1 MTPRGDL
8 QAPDLYIPLMSFVTF
23 ILLLGCFKSADAQA
37 HDEKFDMES
46 LLYVYSKSLFI
57 WLFEAIVQKGA
68 FMVLNIA
75 NPAFLELLSYTGY
88 KFVILCIVVTA
99 DGMIG
104 YTASYVAFFMFGSL
118 FALFFYQTLRRFSL
132 QNTLADHIK
141 DVSMNRKTFMLA
153 NCALQVL
160 IIWLLS
166 YN

>member
-1 MTPRGDL
+1 MNDT
-8 QAPDLYIPLMSFVTF
+8 
-23 ILLLGCFKSADAQA
+23 
-37 HDEKFDMES
+37 KFDMES

-57 WLFEAIVQKGA
+57 WLFEAVVQKGT
-68 FMVLNIA
+68 FMCLNIA
-75 NPAFLELLSYTGY
+75 NPAFLELLAYTGY
-88 KFVILCIVVTA
+88 KFVILCIVVMA

-104 YTASYVAFFMFGSL
+104 YTASYVAFFMFGAL